1 MTTTT
6 KTAVIS
12 QPMKGASPEQVAHA
26 RAERAVAR
34 AYGIPTI
41 HTGDNNEEE

>member
-6 KTAVIS
+6 RTAV
-12 QPMKGASPEQVAHA
+12 QPMKRASPEQVAHA